1 MKICLIALFSA
12 LLLTFGCASQ
22 FYRVE
27 DDQVT
32 FYLDLPAAQQVEFA
46 YSLDEF
52 RLHSVPK
59 KRAGTWEISVPADI
73 EFRYFFMVDGALYLP
88 GCDIREADDFG
99 YENCIFDPVR

>member
-1 MKICLIALFSA
+1 MKRCLIAVFTA
-12 LLLTFGCASQ
+12 LLLTSGCVSH

-32 FYLDLPAAQQVEFA
+32 FYIDLPAAQQVEFA

-52 RLHSVPK
+52 RLHSVQK
-59 KRAGTWEISVPADI
+59 KWAGTWEITVPADI
-73 EFRYFFMVDGALYLP
+73 EFRYFFIVDGALYLP